1 MSQAD
6 LGQTASRCPLNAQ
19 VLEFRVGALE
29 EATREISQ
37 AVKTIAEN
45 TTQIALLEER
55 HSETR
60 EAMGRAFKD
69 LGTLNNRV
77 SAIEA
82 SLPSLKKSS
91 KWFDTSVLCLLGL
104 VLAAVVK
111 GWLHI

>member
-1 MSQAD
+1 MPVGD
-6 LGQTASRCPLNAQ
+6 VSRISEHCPLNAQ

-77 SAIEA
+77 AAIETT
-82 SLPSLKKSS
+82 LPSLKKTSH
-91 KWFDTSVLCLLGL
+91 WFDTAVLALLGL
-104 VLAAVVK
+104 VLAAMLK
-111 GWLHI
+111 GWLKL